1 VRGECRVRERLE
13 ALLPLYGLSIY
24 GLSEH
29 FEGGVNKN
37 HSVFIIFDEKSGSE
51 MAFFFRKNSEKSLCF

>member
-1 VRGECRVRERLE
+1 MRGECRVRERLE

-29 FEGGVNKN
+29 FEGGVNKK
-37 HSVFIIFDEKSGSE
+37 SQIFIIFDEK
-51 MAFFFRKNSEKSLCF
+51 RWL